1 MDYELLKAA
10 RERLHTH
17 AHVAIR
23 KTGLSRWEWE
33 TDPEVIEF
41 AKTHGIEQ
49 EIEHIGSVACGYRR

>member
-1 MDYELLKAA
+1 MKVQCDTL
-10 RERLHTH
+10 
-17 AHVAIR
+17 
-23 KTGLSRWEWE
+23 E